1 MACKKKK
8 QKGMVFHQEGAT
20 SSAAPPA
27 AKHPPAHCVLPKPE
41 KACEGGRERSGHVKV
56 TNREANMTGKGFRTP
71 GALPAVKHLSSPSP
85 LQDNLSPV
93 SMCRGVRVTLDNNS
107 MWNEFFRCRTEMILT
122 KQGSRMFPYCRF
134 RVSGLQ
140 PSRKY
145 CLLMDV
151 QLLDN
156 SRYRWTGRSWQ
167 VAGKAESHVK
177 SRLFSHPE
185 SPSTGQHWM
194 QSPVSFYRL
203 KLTNSVSDQ
212 EGNIALHPMHRYLPR
227 LHIIQTDKAAK
238 DVKLTGASVVTF
250 TFPQTEFLAV
260 AAYQNSRFAQLIVD
274 HNPFAKGLK
283 EDSSGSSGLKLKL
296 NSGKETPKEEA
307 KGTSDHPVKKSLK
320 SLLAN
325 HKPKGSKAVVPK
337 SSGSGETANKDPSRV
352 KVPAESLCSTSRP
365 AQKLFSELI
374 REAHV
379 SLQRCNLDQL
389 NINNGTSLKTE
400 LTNGPGVPEKN
411 ETHSKTS
418 SAQRKAKS
426 NRNCLNVQTSKDG
439 TRKDY
444 SEVTHVVTDPPVSQ
458 TSVDSD
464 HRPKPE
470 APSEENVKQ
479 QQKRPAPL
487 PLPALALFLKQHS
500 TKSKRAKNKMDAPP
514 PALPP
519 ESESHSSDATAPS
532 NNLVDDE
539 KCCNK
544 PSSGHAVTDVDA
556 SEPVV
561 EAAPPSHPESAASTE
576 TTAPGLDD
584 SFVSVSIP
592 ECLDSNQAGPDHT
605 TVLCT
610 LGTCMSTMSSPLAT
624 SAAACPVL
632 SPPLDTVLNALNS
645 PQTPPIMESSTVPSD
660 SPTMKSHLL
669 LPDPECSSF
678 GFEPLSPASSP
689 EPLPVLPA
697 SLALELDST
706 SSELNQ
712 KPEPSNGSPQRDG
725 STTSV
730 FKWHTVLPL
739 PGPPY
744 LDASF
749 TTFQPTSQ
757 TLPLASVMSP
767 LLPSPSPSTHE
778 PQTSMTP
785 DPDSALS
792 LQDNEQ
798 SLPFPAEL
806 SPLVLQLSLS
816 PTFSSLDGDPLS
828 PTPSLTELVHFFS
841 TNDDLGM
848 EVEFSNSE
856 AVVIPPPATPE
867 AHVPEPVPARKPD
880 KCRNKRRKP
889 TVDMEEK
896 VDESAYVSMQPNLE
910 EVEEQ
915 LFISFTSKE
924 ALKLHVLD
932 SVEEPLA
939 QTTPDVPLLPPADT
953 PDHETL
959 QKSSS
964 GEKLLL
970 RDLQLMKHRQVIHPV
985 LQEVGLKM
993 NLLDPTLAIDLQYL
1007 GVRLPLPPPGHYVAL
1022 QHQEPPPPQGV
1033 SAVFV
1038 SRTGKTT
1045 DVTQIKGW
1053 REKFTPSEA
1062 PPTHSSAKPEAG
1074 PSSDQPK
1081 KNLSAFCSDML
1092 DEYLENEGK
1101 LIDERAAS
1109 FSQPQ
1114 AEPAVPVV
1122 YELPAQSSSYV
1133 RTLDNVLKKHG
1144 VSSPTSDL
1152 ISGFIPPSKR
1162 PKLSLKERKTQQ
1174 KRRGPK
1180 QTRLQPEP
1188 TSAPESTL
1196 EPSPAELNQLPKLPV
1211 GPLPPSD
1218 HLTPVTEPNR
1228 SQKSQLKVQ
1237 SNHTEPS
1244 SESPESNT
1252 LKKKKK
1258 RRRRLKPNTSSQTL
1272 SALRATVSQDLAP
1285 LESDSELGRDEGKA
1299 GPPLMTRALL
1309 RQKDLEDGVVW
1320 EGQPRTTITKER
1332 AAIALTSLF
1341 TLMGFVNE
1349 NPTAP
1354 IQLVRRRAPPCLND
1368 FCRLGCICSSLAYSS
1383 RVGHCG
1389 RSLCM
1394 FGCSCLKQKV
1404 VLLKNLEASDSS
1416 PSHPSHSKRRKRK
1429 RRMKMAYVL
1438 KEADSV
1444 SQPAE
1449 RVRVLWKNDGADSDP
1464 DPVYVPGPMGP
1475 TRLTIQQNREDE
1487 SSCARVRGYR
1497 GKRQSQKAQDKN
1509 KSGKSKSVKSVKQQ
1523 PQTLKEAPPPAPPPA
1538 AAETTE
1544 SNPKPSKRLILLSEC
1559 KWASDADRNHVLKRL
1574 CEMMAQDRLDLPF
1587 WVREYLISPISQN
1600 VEDND
1605 GSRCVQYKVHIG
1617 RPRPDQEDPKE
1628 PPQQDQKTEPLQEQ
1642 DLLTQV
1648 SGEAELLQ
1656 GVQKEEPPEDWQRE
1670 VEEGEIEE
1678 EEGSPCEQVD
1688 GESDMKER
1696 ERSTRAEKKKK
1707 KKSLALP
1714 FLTGISPAGF
1724 LAARKKSAGET
1735 DPVVEVNGKLY
1746 PLAKIQLGKMGA
1758 LHPANRLAAYLT
1770 GRVGSNRKQTQG
1782 PGPTPMTP
1790 RTPTVCVTSSNL
1802 PNAVT
1807 LPRPQPTVT
1816 RPLLHTSST
1825 VSQVSSSV
1833 VPPVTLVP
1841 GLKFVPGPRM
1851 KVSVLGAA
1859 SPSSGQRMLL
1869 QPLYRLSNGKLVQ
1882 LVPIN
1887 KPRAVSPAHFVSRGS
1902 QSATI
1907 ATPPP
1912 SPSLSGL
1919 QSFSVSN
1926 CSFPLSPGS
1935 GFLSQKGTRTFKIIP
1950 ASSNKEP
1957 IIITCQ
1963 KPPSLPLK
1971 VALSPATVTSLKT
1984 QSPAP
1989 SADLISPIPSPG
2001 EEAEPGVRLVIVSN
2015 DTASGPISS
2024 LSSTPLE
2031 TNHTVPPPPAAPG
2044 SKVTLAAPPS
2054 PAAPGSKVTLAVPP
2068 PPVAPGSKV
2077 TVAAPPPPVAPG
2089 SKVMIAAPPPP
2100 ADPGSRVTLAAP
2112 PPPAAPGS
2120 KVTLAAPPPPAAPGS
2135 EVTLAA
2141 PPPPAAL
2148 GSRVT
2153 LAGPPPRA
2161 APRSRVTLAAPPP
2174 PAAPG
2179 SRVTLAA
2186 PPSPAAPGS
2195 QVALSSMDLDIICVD
2210 DDPEPVAM
2218 DTWLA
2223 ETVGMSGS
2231 SSGDTDNSSDFED
2244 DSDSGDDKETTKNHR
2259 HNLLERQR
2267 RGKMMELFT
2276 CLRKEVGLR
2285 DDKTPK
2291 VATLKKAV
2299 QMIQELRSTET
2310 NLMMKK
2316 MRLKD
2321 KRDEFLSTLVPAGE
2335 SVHLSSKH
2343 DKKRRP
2349 AANPPPA
2356 EGGASDSDDDLIIIS
2371 SNLPPKTPQTPPTNV
2386 SAPPTTTPVPTPVHK
2401 PVPVQQASSVAPP
2414 PVSCCPPVVRD
2425 RPRTVPNILS
2435 RRKRPQTVEVEAPP
2449 IKALVPPDFLSLVGA
2464 AFPGQQVVSVSPV
2477 MSEPSVLQTAPPP
2490 GVASVTLNL
2499 PSLTNQQ
2506 IHVTSLLPPPTASQ
2520 LLHMVQNSQQDSADC
2535 PLLASAGPDQDQNQ
2549 VKDPDQNDTRAESPS
2564 SLSVGPGPG
2573 PDGGLSDPD
2582 PESLTSLLNEI
2593 VFLNQQTVATAT
2605 TAQDCSEGGVRKLDH
2620 THSPELDCDGTVTTE
2635 TKEAGLQG
2643 HTDMTQSRPST
2654 KGGVLA
2660 PPPLLQMKVG
2670 GANVIEPVSS
2680 DKAAVGGEG
2689 GPGKGDSTWRP
2700 MPRLVPLGLRGAPP
2714 T

>member
-1 MACKKKK
+1 
-8 QKGMVFHQEGAT
+8 
-20 SSAAPPA
+20 
-27 AKHPPAHCVLPKPE
+27 
-41 KACEGGRERSGHVKV
+41 
-56 TNREANMTGKGFRTP
+56 
-71 GALPAVKHLSSPSP
+71 
-85 LQDNLSPV
+85 
-93 SMCRGVRVTLDNNS
+93 
-107 MWNEFFRCRTEMILT
+107 
-122 KQGSRMFPYCRF
+122 
-134 RVSGLQ
+134 
-140 PSRKY
+140 
-145 CLLMDV
+145 
-151 QLLDN
+151 
-156 SRYRWTGRSWQ
+156 
-167 VAGKAESHVK
+167 
-177 SRLFSHPE
+177 
-185 SPSTGQHWM
+185 
-194 QSPVSFYRL
+194 
-203 KLTNSVSDQ
+203 
-212 EGNIALHPMHRYLPR
+212 
-227 LHIIQTDKAAK
+227 
-238 DVKLTGASVVTF
+238 
-250 TFPQTEFLAV
+250 
-260 AAYQNSRFAQLIVD
+260 
-274 HNPFAKGLK
+274 
-283 EDSSGSSGLKLKL
+283 
-296 NSGKETPKEEA
+296 
-307 KGTSDHPVKKSLK
+307 
-320 SLLAN
+320 
-325 HKPKGSKAVVPK
+325 
-337 SSGSGETANKDPSRV
+337 
-352 KVPAESLCSTSRP
+352 
-365 AQKLFSELI
+365 
-374 REAHV
+374 
-379 SLQRCNLDQL
+379 
-389 NINNGTSLKTE
+389 
-400 LTNGPGVPEKN
+400 
-411 ETHSKTS
+411 
-418 SAQRKAKS
+418 
-426 NRNCLNVQTSKDG
+426 
-439 TRKDY
+439 
-444 SEVTHVVTDPPVSQ
+444 
-458 TSVDSD
+458 
-464 HRPKPE
+464 
-470 APSEENVKQ
+470 
-479 QQKRPAPL
+479 
-487 PLPALALFLKQHS
+487 
-500 TKSKRAKNKMDAPP
+500 
-514 PALPP
+514 
-519 ESESHSSDATAPS
+519 
-532 NNLVDDE
+532 
-539 KCCNK
+539 
-544 PSSGHAVTDVDA
+544 
-556 SEPVV
+556 
-561 EAAPPSHPESAASTE
+561 
-576 TTAPGLDD
+576 
-584 SFVSVSIP
+584 
-592 ECLDSNQAGPDHT
+592 
-605 TVLCT
+605 
-610 LGTCMSTMSSPLAT
+610 MSTMSSPLAT

-689 EPLPVLPA
+689 EPLPALPA
-697 SLALELDST
+697 SLAFELDST

-712 KPEPSNGSPQRDG
+712 KPEPPNGSPQRDG

-744 LDASF
+744 IDASF
-749 TTFQPTSQ
+749 TTFQPMSQ

-785 DPDSALS
+785 DPDSAPS
-792 LQDNEQ
+792 FQDNQQ

-848 EVEFSNSE
+848 EVAFSNSE

-867 AHVPEPVPARKPD
+867 ADVPEPVPARKPD
-880 KCRNKRRKP
+880 KCRNKSKRRKP
-889 TVDMEEK
+889 TVDMDEK
-896 VDESAYVSMQPNLE
+896 VDDSAYVSMQPNLE

-924 ALKLHVLD
+924 ALKLHVPD
-932 SVEEPLA
+932 SVEEPRTQA
-939 QTTPDVPLLPPADT
+939 TPDVPLLPPADT

-959 QKSSS
+959 QKRSS

-1022 QHQEPPPPQGV
+1022 QHREPPPPQGV
-1033 SAVFV
+1033 SAAFV

-1180 QTRLQPEP
+1180 QTRLRPEP
-1188 TSAPESTL
+1188 TSAPGSSL
-1196 EPSPAELNQLPKLPV
+1196 EPSPAELNQLPKLPA

-1228 SQKSQLKVQ
+1228 SQKSRLKVQ

-1252 LKKKKK
+1252 LKKKRK

-1272 SALRATVSQDLAP
+1272 SPLRAAVSQDLAP

-1320 EGQPRTTITKER
+1320 EGQHRTTITKER

-1341 TLMGFVNE
+1341 TLMGFVDE

-1416 PSHPSHSKRRKRK
+1416 PSHPSHGKKRKRK

-1464 DPVYVPGPMGP
+1464 DPVYVPGPMSP
-1475 TRLTIQQNREDE
+1475 TRLTIQQNREDK

-1497 GKRQSQKAQDKN
+1497 GKRRSQKTQDKN

-1628 PPQQDQKTEPLQEQ
+1628 PPQQDQKTEPPPEQ

-1648 SGEAELLQ
+1648 SGEAEPLQ

-1696 ERSTRAEKKKK
+1696 ERSTRAEKKK

-1782 PGPTPMTP
+1782 PGPTPTTPMTP
-1790 RTPTVCVTSSNL
+1790 MTPTVCVTSSNL
-1802 PNAVT
+1802 PNTVT
-1807 LPRPQPTVT
+1807 VPRPQPIVT

-1912 SPSLSGL
+1912 PPSLSGL

-1926 CSFPLSPGS
+1926 CSSPLSPGS

-1971 VALSPATVTSLKT
+1971 VALSPATVTRLKT

-1989 SADLISPIPSPG
+1989 SADLISPIPSAG
-2001 EEAEPGVRLVIVSN
+2001 EEAEPG
-2015 DTASGPISS
+2015 SS

-2031 TNHTVPPPPAAPG
+2031 TNHT
-2044 SKVTLAAPPS
+2044 
-2054 PAAPGSKVTLAVPP
+2054 
-2068 PPVAPGSKV
+2068 
-2077 TVAAPPPPVAPG
+2077 APPPPVAPG
-2089 SKVMIAAPPPP
+2089 SEVP
-2100 ADPGSRVTLAAP
+2100 LAAP

-2120 KVTLAAPPPPAAPGS
+2120 KVTLAAPPLLLLQGQRVKGHTCSPTPPVAPGS

-2141 PPPPAAL
+2141 PPL
-2148 GSRVT
+2148 LLLQGQ
-2153 LAGPPPRA
+2153 G
-2161 APRSRVTLAAPPP
+2161 VTLAAPPP
-2174 PAAPG
+2174 
-2179 SRVTLAA
+2179 
-2186 PPSPAAPGS
+2186 PAAPGS

-2218 DTWLA
+2218 DTWWA
-2223 ETVGMSGS
+2223 KTVGVSGS

-2244 DSDSGDDKETTKNHR
+2244 DSDSGDNKETTKNYR

-2267 RGKMMELFT
+2267 RGKMVELFT
-2276 CLRKEVGLR
+2276 RLRKEVGLR

-2321 KRDEFLSTLVPAGE
+2321 KRDKFLSTLVPAGV
-2335 SVHLSSKH
+2335 SVHLSSKQKT
-2343 DKKRRP
+2343 KKRRP
-2349 AANPPPA
+2349 AANLPPA
-2356 EGGASDSDDDLIIIS
+2356 GGGASDSDDDLIIMS

-2386 SAPPTTTPVPTPVHK
+2386 SAPPTTTPVPTPV
-2401 PVPVQQASSVAPP
+2401 PVQQASSVAPS
-2414 PVSCCPPVVRD
+2414 PVYRCPPVVRD

-2435 RRKRPQTVEVEAPP
+2435 RRKRPHTVEVEAPP

-2506 IHVTSLLPPPTASQ
+2506 IHVTSLLPPPTGKSYSSSAHLTFTHLTASQ

-2549 VKDPDQNDTRAESPS
+2549 VRDPDQTATRAESPS
-2564 SLSVGPGPG
+2564 SLSVDPGPGPG

-2593 VFLNQQTVATAT
+2593 VFLNQQTVAVAT

-2620 THSPELDCDGTVTTE
+2620 THSPELDCDGTVTAE
-2635 TKEAGLQG
+2635 TKEAELQG

-2689 GPGKGDSTWRP
+2689 GRGKGDSTWRP

>member
-41 KACEGGRERSGHVKV
+41 KACEGGRERSSHVKV
-56 TNREANMTGKGFRTP
+56 TNREANMTGKGIRTP
-71 GALPAVKHLSSPSP
+71 GALPAVKPLSSPSP

-93 SMCRGVRVTLDNNS
+93 SMCRGVRVTLDNNN

-156 SRYRWTGRSWQ
+156 SCYRWTGRNWQ
-167 VAGKAESHVK
+167 TAGKAESHMK

-307 KGTSDHPVKKSLK
+307 KATSDHPVKKSLK

-325 HKPKGSKAVVPK
+325 HKPKGSKVVVPK
-337 SSGSGETANKDPSRV
+337 SSGSGEIANKDPSCV
-352 KVPAESLCSTSRP
+352 KVPAESLCSSSRP

-389 NINNGTSLKTE
+389 NINNGTSLKTG
-400 LTNGPGVPEKN
+400 LTNGPGVPEKH

-426 NRNCLNVQTSKDG
+426 NRNCLNVKTSKDG

-458 TSVDSD
+458 TYVDSD

-519 ESESHSSDATAPS
+519 ESESHSSDSNAPS

-544 PSSGHAVTDVDA
+544 PSSGHAVTDVDT

-576 TTAPGLDD
+576 TTAPSLDD
-584 SFVSVSIP
+584 PFVSVSIP

-689 EPLPVLPA
+689 EPLPALPA
-697 SLALELDST
+697 SLAFELDST

-712 KPEPSNGSPQRDG
+712 KPEPPNGSPQRDG

-744 LDASF
+744 IDASF
-749 TTFQPTSQ
+749 TTFQPMSQ

-785 DPDSALS
+785 DPDSAPS
-792 LQDNEQ
+792 FQDNQQ

-848 EVEFSNSE
+848 EVAFSNSE

-867 AHVPEPVPARKPD
+867 ADVPEPVPARKPD
-880 KCRNKRRKP
+880 KCRNKSKRRKP
-889 TVDMEEK
+889 TVDMDEK
-896 VDESAYVSMQPNLE
+896 VDDSAYVSMQPNLE

-924 ALKLHVLD
+924 ALKLHVPD
-932 SVEEPLA
+932 SVEEPRTQA
-939 QTTPDVPLLPPADT
+939 TPDVPLLPPADT

-959 QKSSS
+959 QKRSS

-1022 QHQEPPPPQGV
+1022 QHREPPPPQGV
-1033 SAVFV
+1033 SAAFV

-1180 QTRLQPEP
+1180 QTRLRPEP
-1188 TSAPESTL
+1188 TSAPGSSL
-1196 EPSPAELNQLPKLPV
+1196 EPSPAELNQLPKLPA

-1228 SQKSQLKVQ
+1228 SQKSRLKVQ

-1252 LKKKKK
+1252 LKKKRK

-1272 SALRATVSQDLAP
+1272 SPLRAAVSQDLAP

-1320 EGQPRTTITKER
+1320 EGQHRTTITKER

-1341 TLMGFVNE
+1341 TLMGFVDE

-1416 PSHPSHSKRRKRK
+1416 PSHPSHGKKRKRK

-1464 DPVYVPGPMGP
+1464 DPVYVPGPMSP
-1475 TRLTIQQNREDE
+1475 TRLTIQQNREDK

-1497 GKRQSQKAQDKN
+1497 GKRRSQKTQDKN

-1538 AAETTE
+1538 
-1544 SNPKPSKRLILLSEC
+1544 
-1559 KWASDADRNHVLKRL
+1559 
-1574 CEMMAQDRLDLPF
+1574 
-1587 WVREYLISPISQN
+1587 
-1600 VEDND
+1600 
-1605 GSRCVQYKVHIG
+1605 
-1617 RPRPDQEDPKE
+1617 
-1628 PPQQDQKTEPLQEQ
+1628 
-1642 DLLTQV
+1642 
-1648 SGEAELLQ
+1648 GE
-1656 GVQKEEPPEDWQRE
+1656 
-1670 VEEGEIEE
+1670 
-1678 EEGSPCEQVD
+1678 
-1688 GESDMKER
+1688 
-1696 ERSTRAEKKKK
+1696 
-1707 KKSLALP
+1707 
-1714 FLTGISPAGF
+1714 F
-1724 LAARKKSAGET
+1724 
-1735 DPVVEVNGKLY
+1735 
-1746 PLAKIQLGKMGA
+1746 
-1758 LHPANRLAAYLT
+1758 
-1770 GRVGSNRKQTQG
+1770 
-1782 PGPTPMTP
+1782 
-1790 RTPTVCVTSSNL
+1790 
-1802 PNAVT
+1802 
-1807 LPRPQPTVT
+1807 
-1816 RPLLHTSST
+1816 
-1825 VSQVSSSV
+1825 
-1833 VPPVTLVP
+1833 
-1841 GLKFVPGPRM
+1841 
-1851 KVSVLGAA
+1851 
-1859 SPSSGQRMLL
+1859 
-1869 QPLYRLSNGKLVQ
+1869 
-1882 LVPIN
+1882 
-1887 KPRAVSPAHFVSRGS
+1887 
-1902 QSATI
+1902 
-1907 ATPPP
+1907 
-1912 SPSLSGL
+1912 
-1919 QSFSVSN
+1919 
-1926 CSFPLSPGS
+1926 
-1935 GFLSQKGTRTFKIIP
+1935 
-1950 ASSNKEP
+1950 
-1957 IIITCQ
+1957 
-1963 KPPSLPLK
+1963 
-1971 VALSPATVTSLKT
+1971 
-1984 QSPAP
+1984 
-1989 SADLISPIPSPG
+1989 
-2001 EEAEPGVRLVIVSN
+2001 
-2015 DTASGPISS
+2015 
-2024 LSSTPLE
+2024 
-2031 TNHTVPPPPAAPG
+2031 
-2044 SKVTLAAPPS
+2044 
-2054 PAAPGSKVTLAVPP
+2054 
-2068 PPVAPGSKV
+2068 
-2077 TVAAPPPPVAPG
+2077 
-2089 SKVMIAAPPPP
+2089 
-2100 ADPGSRVTLAAP
+2100 
-2112 PPPAAPGS
+2112 
-2120 KVTLAAPPPPAAPGS
+2120 
-2135 EVTLAA
+2135 
-2141 PPPPAAL
+2141 
-2148 GSRVT
+2148 
-2153 LAGPPPRA
+2153 
-2161 APRSRVTLAAPPP
+2161 
-2174 PAAPG
+2174 
-2179 SRVTLAA
+2179 
-2186 PPSPAAPGS
+2186 
-2195 QVALSSMDLDIICVD
+2195 
-2210 DDPEPVAM
+2210 
-2218 DTWLA
+2218 
-2223 ETVGMSGS
+2223 
-2231 SSGDTDNSSDFED
+2231 
-2244 DSDSGDDKETTKNHR
+2244 
-2259 HNLLERQR
+2259 
-2267 RGKMMELFT
+2267 
-2276 CLRKEVGLR
+2276 
-2285 DDKTPK
+2285 
-2291 VATLKKAV
+2291 
-2299 QMIQELRSTET
+2299 
-2310 NLMMKK
+2310 
-2316 MRLKD
+2316 
-2321 KRDEFLSTLVPAGE
+2321 
-2335 SVHLSSKH
+2335 
-2343 DKKRRP
+2343 
-2349 AANPPPA
+2349 
-2356 EGGASDSDDDLIIIS
+2356 
-2371 SNLPPKTPQTPPTNV
+2371 
-2386 SAPPTTTPVPTPVHK
+2386 
-2401 PVPVQQASSVAPP
+2401 
-2414 PVSCCPPVVRD
+2414 
-2425 RPRTVPNILS
+2425 
-2435 RRKRPQTVEVEAPP
+2435 
-2449 IKALVPPDFLSLVGA
+2449 
-2464 AFPGQQVVSVSPV
+2464 
-2477 MSEPSVLQTAPPP
+2477 
-2490 GVASVTLNL
+2490 
-2499 PSLTNQQ
+2499 
-2506 IHVTSLLPPPTASQ
+2506 
-2520 LLHMVQNSQQDSADC
+2520 
-2535 PLLASAGPDQDQNQ
+2535 
-2549 VKDPDQNDTRAESPS
+2549 
-2564 SLSVGPGPG
+2564 
-2573 PDGGLSDPD
+2573 
-2582 PESLTSLLNEI
+2582 
-2593 VFLNQQTVATAT
+2593 
-2605 TAQDCSEGGVRKLDH
+2605 
-2620 THSPELDCDGTVTTE
+2620 THS
-2635 TKEAGLQG
+2635 
-2643 HTDMTQSRPST
+2643 
-2654 KGGVLA
+2654 
-2660 PPPLLQMKVG
+2660 
-2670 GANVIEPVSS
+2670 
-2680 DKAAVGGEG
+2680 
-2689 GPGKGDSTWRP
+2689 
-2700 MPRLVPLGLRGAPP
+2700 
-2714 T
+2714 